1 MDAFVSHTTALEV
14 LRRWDLRGRLARG
27 ERCVARV
34 PPRPPSGRELEEL
47 LAPGTLLGSLPR
59 PIDML
64 VADGRGRTRSCDVR
78 AHLQAEPLPE
88 GSAVDL
94 GEGLLCT
101 SPEHLPVQMA
111 SRLTDL
117 ELTFL
122 LSELLGLYAI
132 DPSQDEGMF
141 QRDEPLTTPDRV
153 LAHLARL
160 GGRHG
165 VDRVRRALGRACVRS
180 GSPRETKLAL
190 RFSLRPA
197 LGGWHL
203 NLLSMNEGLAVR
215 RLGERMRPGVRRPDI
230 LIGSPDGSEVVAV
243 EYLGRKHELPARMV
257 QDVARTNELKALGVS
272 EYLVRREQ
280 YDDLDYMDA
289 LAEKIRG
296 ELGYPRVGLTRASAR
311 ERRERR
317 EELYRELEHIDGVSW
332 LGRKRERAR
341 AAMRSTGEGACELVP
356 VEAYGA

>member
-59 PIDML
+59 PIDVL

-122 LSELLGLYAI
+122 LSELLGTF
-132 DPSQDEGMF
+132 DPSCKPWS
-141 QRDEPLTTPDRV
+141 EPSKTTPIQFLSTFITNPWTPV
-153 LAHLARL
+153 
-160 GGRHG
+160 
-165 VDRVRRALGRACVRS
+165 S
-180 GSPRETKLAL
+180 NTTSSP
-190 RFSLRPA
+190 
-197 LGGWHL
+197 
-203 NLLSMNEGLAVR
+203 
-215 RLGERMRPGVRRPDI
+215 
-230 LIGSPDGSEVVAV
+230 
-243 EYLGRKHELPARMV
+243 
-257 QDVARTNELKALGVS
+257 
-272 EYLVRREQ
+272 
-280 YDDLDYMDA
+280 YM
-289 LAEKIRG
+289 
-296 ELGYPRVGLTRASAR
+296 T
-311 ERRERR
+311 
-317 EELYRELEHIDGVSW
+317 
-332 LGRKRERAR
+332 
-341 AAMRSTGEGACELVP
+341 
-356 VEAYGA
+356 